1 MRFSLLLALPLITG
15 CIGYPHLH
23 MLKKK
28 GRAFVEDGQPVRL
41 QAALVKDCDTVRG
54 GEISKT
60 IKTKDLVTDAKGN
73 YSVRFIRPVTNWWSW
88 SGARCVSR
96 IQMFVCR
103 PTCRPVD
110 DVDLE
115 VLGK

>member
-1 MRFSLLLALPLITG
+1 MRTLLLPLLILLSG
-15 CIGYPHLH
+15 CAGYPHLH
-23 MLKKK
+23 LLKKK
-28 GRAFVEDGQPVRL
+28 GRAFVEDGRPVRL

-54 GEISKT
+54 GELSRT
-60 IKTKDLVTDAKGN
+60 LKTKDLVTDAQGR
-73 YSVRFIRPVTNWWSW
+73 YSVRFIRPVFNWWAW
-88 SGARCVSR
+88 NGARCISR

-103 PTCRPVD
+103 PVCRPVD